1 MYYPYFVIITNMDKN
16 LRLLRNNFFILLG
29 GIIIKMSFKCTYSKS
44 SVLEYIS
51 LNFSFIM
58 FTIIASFFAHAAILA
73 IADNIKIFKNI
84 PENKFTE
91 IDRYA
96 SGLSLIFLAVFP
108 IFLLLGHFDEK
119 FFTIVGIP
127 IAVSVSL
134 FNSYKKFFKLSR
146 PNSNKTLN
154 NSRGKRKKH
163 SNRKHYKRL
172 KR

>member
-1 MYYPYFVIITNMDKN
+1 MNKK
-16 LRLLRNNFFILLG
+16 LRPLENFFFILIG
-29 GIIIKMSFKCTYSKS
+29 GIAIYFIFKHTYNQS
-44 SVLEYIS
+44 SVLEYIF
-51 LNFSFIM
+51 LNMNFIILVGLSGLFSHIV
-58 FTIIASFFAHAAILA
+58 IIA
-73 IADNIKIFKNI
+73 IADNIKLLKGI
-84 PENKFTE
+84 PANKFTE

-96 SGLSLIFLAVFP
+96 SGLSLIFMSVFP

-119 FFTIVGIP
+119 FFTVVGIP
-127 IAVSVSL
+127 IAVSISL

-146 PNSNKTLN
+146 PDSNKTLN

>member
-1 MYYPYFVIITNMDKN
+1 MNKN
-16 LRLLRNNFFILLG
+16 LRLLYNFLLILFG
-29 GIIIKMSFKCTYSKS
+29 GIIIDLSFKYTYNQT

-58 FTIIASFFAHAAILA
+58 LAVLSGVFSHIIIIA
-73 IADNIKIFKNI
+73 IADTIKLWKGI
-84 PENKFTE
+84 PDNKFTE

-96 SGLSLIFLAVFP
+96 SGISLIFMSVFP

-119 FFTIVGIP
+119 FFTVVGIP

-146 PNSNKTLN
+146 NVSNKTLN